1 MKRFCIVLVVT
12 ISCLWLPLAH
22 TSQVRPVPDFD
33 ENGVVDFTDFLLF
46 VGKFGSKQGEETY
59 EDRFDLDGNGTI
71 DFSDF
76 LSFVNDFGKIS
87 LSGGDE
93 NDVNIPDANLR
104 AVIADSLDKRRN
116 EAITRAEIATLTR
129 LEVSDANISD
139 LTGLE
144 FATNLT
150 ELWLH
155 DNAIT
160 DLSALCDLTKLT
172 DLVLYT
178 NTLSDISAL
187 SNLTNLI
194 HLNLNHNSVSDISV
208 LAKLT
213 NLGYLGLSQNTL
225 SDISALSNLT
235 NLIDLNLNDN
245 SVSDISVLAKLTNLI
260 ELRLSYNKISDIST
274 LSNLTNL
281 IGLDISGTN
290 ITDISVL
297 AKLINLT
304 HLNLNNNCISD
315 LSVLSNLT
323 NLTYLNLSGNRVSD
337 FLPLVVNTGFGN
349 GHEVDVRKNPLSPE
363 SLNTHIPALQSRGVD
378 VQFDDQPA
386 LVCIPVLPHNLS
398 VDAGSS
404 HTLQS
409 NYLYVDRG
417 GIRPGG
423 QRGHATAVA
432 YADFNEDGHIDVFY
446 APLDWT
452 QNATPAE
459 LYLNDG
465 AGCFSLDTN
474 FFNGNPPRLV
484 HPRKALPGDFNG
496 DGRMDVFVLGHGYD
510 QPPFPGEAPYVIL
523 SSANGYV
530 LGSGLDTFIGFQHGG
545 ASADI
550 DKDGDI
556 DVFVTHS
563 NSDDA
568 PFFLI
573 NDGTGSFT
581 QDKDRTEGLVRK
593 ALYTAELVDVDG
605 DDFLDLLAAGH
616 EYDSGGG
623 HFPTQILW
631 GDNTGVF
638 STNRTTILPS
648 VAGRGTV
655 VDIDVSDTDEDGD
668 KDIVINRT
676 GDPSANAW
684 YKGYYVQLVE
694 QVGARR
700 FEDKTAQLI
709 SNNEDVDAKWFD
721 WIRMCDCN
729 GDGHVDIVV
738 DDAARNLIWEN
749 DGTGTFRPR

>member
-1 MKRFCIVLVVT
+1 MKRFCIVLTVVA
-12 ISCLWLPLAH
+12 SCLRLPLAH
-22 TSQVRPVPDFD
+22 TSQSEPLPDFD
-33 ENGVVDFTDFLLF
+33 QNGVVDFPDFLLF
-46 VGKFGSKQGEETY
+46 VGKFGSKQGDERY
-59 EDRFDLDGNGTI
+59 EDRFDLDGNGAI

-76 LSFVNDFGKIS
+76 LSFVNNFGQTS
-87 LSGGDE
+87 LSGGNE

-104 AVIADSLDKRRN
+104 AVIADSLGKGRD
-116 EAITRAEIATLTR
+116 EAITRAEMATLTR
-129 LEVSDANISD
+129 LEAEGANISD
-139 LTGLE
+139 LTGLQ

-178 NTLSDISAL
+178 NTITDISSL

-194 HLNLNHNSVSDISV
+194 HLNLNHNRVSDTSV
-208 LAKLT
+208 LDNLT
-213 NLGYLGLSQNTL
+213 NLGYLGLSQNAI

-245 SVSDISVLAKLTNLI
+245 RVSDISVLDNLTNLI
-260 ELRLSYNKISDIST
+260 ELRLSNT
-274 LSNLTNL
+274 L
-281 IGLDISGTN
+281 
-290 ITDISVL
+290 
-297 AKLINLT
+297 
-304 HLNLNNNCISD
+304 ISD

-323 NLTYLNLSGNRVSD
+323 NLTGLDISGTSISDLSALSNLTNLTQLSLNNNCISDLSALSNLTNLTYLNLSDNRISD
-337 FLPLVVNTGFGN
+337 FSPLVVNTGFGN

-363 SLNTHIPALQSRGVD
+363 SLNTHIPALQNRGVD

-409 NYLYVDRG
+409 NYLYVDRE

-432 YADFNEDGHIDVFY
+432 YADFNEDGHIDIFY

-452 QNATPAE
+452 PHATPAE

-474 FFNGNPPRLV
+474 FFNGNPPGMV
-484 HPRKALPGDFNG
+484 HPRKALQGDFNG

-510 QPPFPGEAPYVIL
+510 KPPFSGEAPYVIL

-530 LGSGLDTFIGFQHGG
+530 LGSGLDTFTGFQHGG

-550 DKDGDI
+550 DNDGDL
-556 DVFVTHS
+556 DVFVTHLNS
-563 NSDDA
+563 NDA
-568 PFFLI
+568 PFFFI

-581 QDKDRTEGLVRK
+581 QDTDRTEGLVRK

-605 DDFLDLLAAGH
+605 DNFLDLLVAGH

-631 GDNTGVF
+631 GDSTGVF
-638 STNRTTILPS
+638 STTKSTILPS
-648 VAGRGTV
+648 VSGRGIV

-676 GDPSANAW
+676 GDSSTNAW
-684 YKGYYVQLVE
+684 YRGYYVQLVE

-709 SNNEDVDAKWFD
+709 SNYEDADAKWFD